1 MGRYI
6 STRLITLHKHALPI
20 FHITSTY
27 RASPAVHRW
36 ADGAATGDSYKKIP
50 RELTLMLQ
58 EALLRDA
65 VKFGYEPTLG
75 SDAAVAILDHPN
87 IVSVYAFE
95 VEDDT
100 PYIVMEYVPD
110 ALDRQIR
117 SERLS
122 PRRRRVCIVV
132 DQFRN

>member
-1 MGRYI
+1 
-6 STRLITLHKHALPI
+6 
-20 FHITSTY
+20 
-27 RASPAVHRW
+27 
-36 ADGAATGDSYKKIP
+36 
-50 RELTLMLQ
+50 MLQ
-58 EALLRDA
+58 EALLSDA
-65 VKFGYEPTLG
+65 VKFEYEPTLG